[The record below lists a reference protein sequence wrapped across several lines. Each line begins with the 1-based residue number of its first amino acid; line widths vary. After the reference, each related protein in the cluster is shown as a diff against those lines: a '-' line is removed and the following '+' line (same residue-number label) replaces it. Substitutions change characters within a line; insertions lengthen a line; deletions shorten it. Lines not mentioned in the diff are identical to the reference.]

1 MHFPGT
7 ARQGRCAT
15 KQSPIVWDCFVG
27 KNTLLAMTVAKVR
40 NPMTEELLYYTD
52 YLELDKILG
61 SQHPKSNEQTDEMLF
76 IIIHQ
81 AYELWFKM
89 VIHELDQVR
98 RIFDTDNVQ
107 DNTGDMSIAVHKL
120 KRVVKIFEV
129 VNRQVDIL
137 ESMTPMDFLEF
148 RDLLVP
154 SSGFQSLQFRIIEAK
169 LGLKMEQRYKANYYK
184 NTRPGGFN
192 QQDFQTIN
200 QIESEATL
208 KSLVIKWAERTPFF
222 DESLWRDF
230 QTKYPQ
236 EADEQKFWSDYKQI
250 YKNSLSGSVEMRQF
264 DELERIF
271 YKEGLGEFSVG
282 SMRAVL
288 FIMMYRNLPIFHT
301 PFDLLNT
308 LIDIDEML
316 SQFRY
321 KHMLMARRMIGMRSG
336 TGGTSGAG
344 YLEGAL
350 RQHYIFKELTE
361 VSTFLVERSHL
372 PGLPSAVKEK
382 TSFNA

>member
-1 MHFPGT
+1 M
-7 ARQGRCAT
+7 
-15 KQSPIVWDCFVG
+15 S
-27 KNTLLAMTVAKVR
+27 
-40 NPMTEELLYYTD
+40 EELLYYTD

-98 RIFDTDNVQ
+98 RIFDTDNVL
-107 DNTGDMSIAVHKL
+107 DNAGEMSIAVQKL

-169 LGLKMEQRYKANYYK
+169 LGLKMDQRYKSNYYK

-192 QQDFQTIN
+192 QRDYDAIN
-200 QIESEATL
+200 AVESEATL
-208 KSLVIKWAERTPFF
+208 KGLVMKWAERTPFF
-222 DESLWRDF
+222 DEALWRDF
-230 QTKYPQ
+230 QSQYPL
-236 EADEQKFWSDYKQI
+236 EEGEQKFWSDYKQI
-250 YKNSLSGSVEMRQF
+250 YKNSLSGSVELRQF

-282 SMRAVL
+282 AMRAVL
-288 FIMMYRNLPIFHT
+288 FIMMYRNLPIFQQ
-301 PFDLLNT
+301 PFDLLST

-372 PGLPSAVKEK
+372 PSLPKTVKEK
-382 TSFNA
+382 TSFNV

>member
-1 MHFPGT
+1 M
-7 ARQGRCAT
+7 
-15 KQSPIVWDCFVG
+15 SS
-27 KNTLLAMTVAKVR
+27 
-40 NPMTEELLYYTD
+40 LYYTD

-61 SQHPKSNEQTDEMLF
+61 SQHPKSDLKTDEMLF

-89 VIHELDQVR
+89 VIHELDRVR
-98 RIFDTDNVQ
+98 EIFSQ
-107 DNTGDMSIAVHKL
+107 DNINDNAGEMSIAVNKL
-120 KRVVKIFEV
+120 KRVTKIFEV
-129 VNRQVDIL
+129 INQQVNIL
-137 ESMTPMDFLEF
+137 ETMTPMDFLEF

-192 QQDFQTIN
+192 QQDYEAIN
-200 QIESEATL
+200 SVESEATL
-208 KSLVIKWAERTPFF
+208 KGLIIKWAERTPFF

-230 QTKYPQ
+230 QSQFPA
-236 EADEQKFWSDYKQI
+236 EEGEQKFWSDYKQI
-250 YKNSLSGSVEMRQF
+250 YKNSLSGSVELRQF

-271 YKEGLGEFSVG
+271 YKEGLGEFSM
-282 SMRAVL
+282 SAMRAVL
-288 FIMMYRNLPIFHT
+288 FIMLYRNLPIFQQ
-301 PFDLLNT
+301 PFDLLST
-308 LIDIDEML
+308 LIDIDELL

-361 VSTFLVERSHL
+361 VSTFLIERSHL
-372 PGLPSAVKEK
+372 PSLPKNVKEK
-382 TSFNA
+382 TSFNV

>member
-1 MHFPGT
+1 
-7 ARQGRCAT
+7 
-15 KQSPIVWDCFVG
+15 
-27 KNTLLAMTVAKVR
+27 MTDSKDQ
-40 NPMTEELLYYTD
+40 LYYTD
-52 YLELDKILG
+52 YLELDKILD
-61 SQHPKSNEQTDEMLF
+61 SQHPKSDLKTDEMLF

-89 VIHELDQVR
+89 VIHELDRVR
-98 RIFDTDNVQ
+98 EIFSADNVN
-107 DNTGDMSIAVHKL
+107 DNAGEMSIAVHKL

-129 VNRQVDIL
+129 MNQQVNIL
-137 ESMTPMDFLEF
+137 ETMTPMDFLEF
-148 RDLLVP
+148 RDLLQP

-192 QQDFQTIN
+192 QRDYDAITGV
-200 QIESEATL
+200 ESEATL
-208 KSLVIKWAERTPFF
+208 KGLVIKWAERTPFF
-222 DESLWRDF
+222 DESLW
-230 QTKYPQ
+230 Q
-236 EADEQKFWSDYKQI
+236 EYQPHDGLQKFWSDYKQI
-250 YKNSLSGSVEMRQF
+250 YKNSLTTSVEMRQV

-271 YKEGLGEFSVG
+271 YKEGLGEFSMDA
-282 SMRAVL
+282 MRAVL
-288 FIMMYRNLPIFHT
+288 FIMLYRNLPIFQQ
-301 PFDLLNT
+301 PFDLLST
-308 LIDIDEML
+308 LIDIDELL

-321 KHMLMARRMIGMRSG
+321 KHMLMARRMIGLRSG

-372 PGLPSAVKEK
+372 PKLPNTVKERM
-382 TSFNA
+382 SFNTP